1 MERSSQ
7 GQVRCVRKAVRWY
20 RMMSWCLE
28 AVPNCF
34 AVCFCLPFHP
44 FHLPSPHTSLTLL
57 NSFHITPQSFHYPHN
72 PSTIP
77 TLLLHLPHSL
87 NFSPH
92 LLNSS
97 PNSLNS
103 SLHSSPLSQNS
114 SPHSPFTSPHNPSP
128 PSHTPPDGGKV
139 EVWSLKSRQLLQTI
153 RGPAKGVTCLVLR
166 NDHLFCG
173 DVAGMVH
180 VWRLDHPPSPAME
193 EDDTVWVVSEV
204 KVPDAVPFRARCIRC
219 LCVHG
224 GVVYWGDD
232 GTNIKALD
240 ISNGLL
246 FFFVVFLL
254 ALSSTTLSS
263 NHFSP
268 WNLSIPFPHTLL
280 ILLSSILIPSLPP
293 LSSPAHLPTSLHLP
307 LPPLLPPLLPPHTF
321 PYLISSLIT
330 PSPTSSPPSSHLPL
344 HPLLFSL
351 LIPSLP
357 HQVPCA
363 H

>member
-28 AVPNCF
+28 VVPNCF

-44 FHLPSPHTSLTLL
+44 LHLPSPHTSLTLL
-57 NSFHITPQSFHYPHN
+57 NSFHITPQSFHYPHS
-72 PSTIP
+72 PSTPP
-77 TLLLHLPHSL
+77 TLPKLLPTLPKLLSTLPKLLPHS
-87 NFSPH
+87 P
-92 LLNSS
+92 
-97 PNSLNS
+97 
-103 SLHSSPLSQNS
+103 PLSRNS

-246 FFFVVFLL
+246 FFFFVFFLL

-268 WNLSIPFPHTLL
+268 WNLSIPFSHTLL
-280 ILLSSILIPSLPP
+280 ILLSPSSSLPYL
-293 LSSPAHLPTSLHLP
+293 LSLP
-307 LPPLLPPLLPPHTF
+307 LHTF
-321 PYLISSLIT
+321 PPPYIFPYLLSYLLSSLIT
-330 PSPTSSPPSSHLPL
+330 PSPTSSPPSHLPL
-344 HPLLFSL
+344 PPLLFSL